1 MKILVEIGHPA
12 HIHYSKNAIK
22 QWRDNGH
29 EVIITARDK
38 VVIKKLLNQLGFDY
52 INRGK
57 GRNSKLGKF
66 MYMIYADLKLLS
78 VSFKYKPDLYLSFS
92 SAYAAQVAAV
102 LGKPHI
108 AFNDTE
114 HTDKMHSRFTYPF
127 STTIITPASYQNDLG
142 EKQIRFNNI
151 DDGLYLH
158 PNYFSPDPNIK
169 SELGLGPDE
178 EFVILR
184 FVSWN
189 AHHDYGQ
196 SGLDLS
202 TKRKLIDILK
212 TRYRIF
218 ISSEETLDE
227 EFKSMEIDIPPHKMH
242 DVLAAASLFV
252 GESGTMASE
261 SAFLGTSSVYINS
274 LPLMCYLKLE
284 QDSGL
289 LKHFKTSEGVVEYVD
304 KLVRERDLKRKS
316 IDKSNKMKENFIDP
330 TKFLV
335 WFVENYPESHK
346 TMRDNPEFQK
356 KFQ

>member
-22 QWRDNGH
+22 QWRENGH

-38 VVIKKLLNQLGFDY
+38 VVIRKLLDQLGYEY

-66 MYMIYADLKLLS
+66 LYMIYADLKLLGIS
-78 VSFKYKPDLYLSFS
+78 IKHKPDLYLSFS
-92 SAYAAQVAAV
+92 SAYAAQVAHL

-127 STTIITPASYQNDLG
+127 STTIITPSSYQNDLG
-142 EKQIRFNNI
+142 EKQVRFDNI

-202 TKRKLIDILK
+202 TKRKLISILK
-212 TRYRIF
+212 P
-218 ISSEETLDE
+218 
-227 EFKSMEIDIPPHKMH
+227 K
-242 DVLAAASLFV
+242 
-252 GESGTMASE
+252 
-261 SAFLGTSSVYINS
+261 
-274 LPLMCYLKLE
+274 
-284 QDSGL
+284 
-289 LKHFKTSEGVVEYVD
+289 
-304 KLVRERDLKRKS
+304 
-316 IDKSNKMKENFIDP
+316 
-330 TKFLV
+330 
-335 WFVENYPESHK
+335 
-346 TMRDNPEFQK
+346 
-356 KFQ
+356 